1 MSEIDLKEK
10 SQNDVRSDLS
20 DFWVKSRSSQ
30 ERFQEKPG
38 NVARNGQDAAGF
50 VPGTFWSVSR
60 RNPDDVQESS
70 QKRARTRGKR
80 AGSVPGTAGSDLEQL
95 PGNER
100 KTGRKRAKTASET
113 QRSVLAANFR
123 TRAGSGVNRVYNE
136 QDVQADGR
144 AATMKREQAVQDKAL
159 AYMQAHPDQSDGQV
173 AEALSVSRPTIVRW
187 RRAAGI
193 PPRYGKLAGKNGSD
207 EPTTAP
213 IPAAPAPDRIPTWN
227 ETIITLLRYTDDRRY
242 PDYALDLQAEADE
255 VEQPVARATSIRRMM
270 DRLDAYCT
278 ILDPEKRGRR

>member
-1 MSEIDLKEK
+1 
-10 SQNDVRSDLS
+10 
-20 DFWVKSRSSQ
+20 
-30 ERFQEKPG
+30 
-38 NVARNGQDAAGF
+38 
-50 VPGTFWSVSR
+50 
-60 RNPDDVQESS
+60 
-70 QKRARTRGKR
+70 
-80 AGSVPGTAGSDLEQL
+80 
-95 PGNER
+95 
-100 KTGRKRAKTASET
+100 
-113 QRSVLAANFR
+113 
-123 TRAGSGVNRVYNE
+123 
-136 QDVQADGR
+136 
-144 AATMKREQAVQDKAL
+144 MKREQAVQDKAL